1 MPHSLG
7 FFYTALCQFI
17 GFDKFG
23 EEYKVMGLAAYGQA
37 AYLEFMRELVES
49 MSAGSSD

>member
-1 MPHSLG
+1 MVPDSLG

-23 EEYKVMGLAAYGQA
+23 EEYKVMACRHGQP
-37 AYLEFMRELVES
+37 
-49 MSAGSSD
+49 DTWT